1 MGQFKKNSRG
11 YSIGTAGFS
20 ERGKSSK
27 DISSPSE
34 CSRASDS
41 RGTNTSKRLQ
51 KKTSG
56 RRGSTTTNGGA

>member
-1 MGQFKKNSRG
+1 MGQFEKNSRG
-11 YSIGTAGFS
+11 SSTGTAGFS

-41 RGTNTSKRLQ
+41 RGSNSSKPLQ
-51 KKTSG
+51 KKD
-56 RRGSTTTNGGA
+56 

>member
-1 MGQFKKNSRG
+1 MGQFEKNSRG
-11 YSIGTAGFS
+11 SSIGTAGFS

-41 RGTNTSKRLQ
+41 RGSNSSKPLQ
-51 KKTSG
+51 KKD
-56 RRGSTTTNGGA
+56 